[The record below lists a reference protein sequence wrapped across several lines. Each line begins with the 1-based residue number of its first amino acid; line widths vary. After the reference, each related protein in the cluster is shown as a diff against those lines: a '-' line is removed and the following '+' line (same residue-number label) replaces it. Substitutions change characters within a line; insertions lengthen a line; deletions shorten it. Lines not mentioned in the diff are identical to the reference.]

1 MLLSWGTLWDLRHRD
16 MEAANEATF
25 HLKYDEIHLDNVIS
39 DQTCSQ
45 FSDSPSQVWLQLFVV
60 ILSGPNL
67 SLNNMV
73 SVVTGSIRVKLEP
86 QIVDEVDHEG
96 DGGAEAVDPDPAL
109 LLQQADAP

>member
-1 MLLSWGTLWDLRHRD
+1 
-16 MEAANEATF
+16 
-25 HLKYDEIHLDNVIS
+25 
-39 DQTCSQ
+39 
-45 FSDSPSQVWLQLFVV
+45 
-60 ILSGPNL
+60 
-67 SLNNMV
+67 MV